1 MLFNGSVQ
9 NETHQWMMK
18 KQKLKLIK
26 FTSVYNAVSYQSMKA
41 IAVVNAGWTIKK
53 SKLWVE

>member
-1 MLFNGSVQ
+1 
-9 NETHQWMMK
+9 MK